1 MSLVPSKALWVLWVG
16 TAGVALALGFGLGR
30 VSAPAGVSE
39 SQGVAESSHKGES
52 QELRGVES
60 KLAGVPN
67 RVPSTGSLDELK
79 QTLGMSNPK
88 IRDREMENA
97 LSRASLD
104 EVKRALEWAS
114 ALPESAAKRSLLGKV
129 MERWGQLDGANAAAY
144 GEKLFAETGNPQA
157 LRDAIRGWGQTD
169 PNGSIQYTQSLA
181 VSDGVK
187 KDISRDLFRD
197 WADRSPQAAAAYAAA
212 NPIEVGR
219 GGLMGL
225 ISDRWS
231 KQDPQA
237 AANWAMSLPS
247 GKAQQRAYDELV
259 QNWADLNLQAAAD
272 FVSRQ
277 PAGANKDVMVSTL
290 AREVA
295 KQDMSA
301 ALQWA
306 STLSD
311 PDMQSKTTMS
321 FLWRTARQDL
331 VAAQQLVN
339 SSALS
344 QAAKQSVLSR
354 LTNGDGGWRGNGP

>member
-1 MSLVPSKALWVLWVG
+1 MKFSMRTPWGMFFLGV
-16 TAGVALALGFGLGR
+16 AGVAGMVGFGLGR
-30 VSAPAGVSE
+30 MTAPTAPLTEKRLGLE
-39 SQGVAESSHKGES
+39 EPTIQVAEVPGAETGEVVRPVGS
-52 QELRGVES
+52 GPANS
-60 KLAGVPN
+60 LA
-67 RVPSTGSLDELK
+67 SLQ

-88 IRDREMENA
+88 TRDREMENS
-97 LSRASLD
+97 LSHASLE
-104 EVKRALEWAS
+104 EVKKALEWAS